1 MRMAKLEVAY
11 KTDTGVVRSL
21 NEDNILVDEERQIF
35 LLADGMGGHNAGEE
49 ASEIAVNTMWNEL
62 KNRSKDEIKAT
73 REALE
78 KADTPPIL
86 AVLEQAVMKTNKEIW
101 KQAQSNAAKNG
112 MGTTLV
118 ASIMQDEF
126 AFFAFVGD
134 SRAYLITDS
143 TIQQISEDHSL
154 VAQLV
159 KSNAITAE
167 EAKTHPYKNVIIR
180 SLGSNTDIKPD
191 LLCLATQPSDIY
203 LLCSDGLTN
212 MLSDDK
218 ILEVILS
225 NPLKQAC
232 EKLIDLANGNGGS
245 DNISVILFK
254 VVD

>member
-1 MRMAKLEVAY
+1 MAKLEVAY
-11 KTDTGVVRSL
+11 KTDTGMVRSL
-21 NEDNILVDEERQIF
+21 NEDNILVDEEKQIF

-49 ASEIAVNTMWNEL
+49 ASEIAVNTMWDEL
-62 KNRSKDEIKAT
+62 KNRNADEIRQT

-78 KADTPPIL
+78 KADTPPLLGI
-86 AVLEQAVMKTNKEIW
+86 LEQAVLKSNKEIW
-101 KQAQSNAAKNG
+101 KQAQSNANKSG

-118 ASIMQDEF
+118 ASIIQDEF

-134 SRAYLITDS
+134 SRAYLISDR

-180 SLGSNTDIKPD
+180 SLGSNTEIKPD
-191 LLCLATQPSDIY
+191 LLCLAMQPDDIY

-212 MLSDDK
+212 MITDDK
-218 ILEVILS
+218 ILEIILS
-225 NPLKQAC
+225 NPIKEAC
-232 EKLIDLANGNGGS
+232 SKLVDTANNNGGS

-254 VVD
+254 VVE